1 MHLLLCSCDVS
12 YKATTFSRV
21 CHLPLTYGLVVH
33 VSETL
38 TIGFEAICRSSAFTV
53 TSFLLLGVSINGTCR
68 LTQQVN
74 TTVEKARLTDS
85 WSLFKTVRIL
95 ASRRSHLMCIV
106 AVLEVIRFD
115 ALWICVTQGY
125 SLGLVWH
132 YALILRTFHR

>member
-85 WSLFKTVRIL
+85 WSLFKTVGVVV
-95 ASRRSHLMCIV
+95 ARRSHLLCMV
-106 AVLEVIRFD
+106 VVLKVVRFN
-115 ALWICVTQGY
+115 ALRICVTQGY
-125 SLGLVWH
+125 GLGLVWH
-132 YALILRTFHR
+132 YALILRMLHR